1 MSFLSHLKSKE
12 DFHQTNFGT
21 NTITASLWAIHHQT
35 HKRAHVSWSDLE
47 NMMNFDHFHIP
58 NSHQEF
64 TFLCSANCCVC
75 CALANKLCQ
84 PSLARQVNMV
94 FLHIAAPLL
103 AYSSPLGF
111 FNHHLAKGERI
122 LEGILKK
129 FRSENPASNLS
140 KKRSYSQ
147 NVFISKP
154 SIISLWKL
162 KIRLTYFS

>member
-1 MSFLSHLKSKE
+1 MSFLSILKSKE

-94 FLHIAAPLL
+94 FLHIAAPPLL
-103 AYSSPLGF
+103 AYSIPLGF

-140 KKRSYSQ
+140 KERSYSQ

-154 SIISLWKL
+154 SIKNPG
-162 KIRLTYFS
+162 KV